1 MSVKQQRKNLLVKL
15 MKRKGDGVKKLRGL
29 LDWAAFVLLTLPLS
43 DSDFE
48 AFNAGQTQVDLTPTK
63 RAHLCKEL

>member
-1 MSVKQQRKNLLVKL
+1 

-63 RAHLCKEL
+63 RAHSCKEL